1 MAKTTARTVDL
12 EPIDRLEEKVQILI
26 GAIERLRAEQA
37 RLADDN
43 ARLAR
48 ELEAARA
55 RVTASEGS
63 AAEVSALRTER
74 DQVRARIVEILE
86 QVESLRL

>member
-1 MAKTTARTVDL
+1 MAKTTSRTIDL
-12 EPIDRLEEKVQILI
+12 EPIDRLEEKIQILI
-26 GAIERLRAEQA
+26 GAIERLRSEQA

-55 RVTASEGS
+55 RVSES
-63 AAEVSALRTER
+63 ESSTAEVAALRSER
-74 DQVRARIVEILE
+74 DQVRARIAEMLD
-86 QVESLRL
+86 QVESLHL